1 VCSREVLE
9 ATTGFDFH
17 RGCLAIARRPEP
29 LSLEACAGQRLL
41 IGVEGVGNPDN
52 VGGLLRV
59 AAAFGAGLLAGP
71 ATADPL
77 YRKAVRTSMGAVFNV
92 RWTEIASWPAAL
104 RALRSRGC
112 RVAALTPAPDAV
124 PIDDLART
132 PAEKTIVLVGSEGAG
147 LSGAAM
153 DAADVR
159 VRIPVSPAVDSL
171 NVVVAAGIAMHALQV
186 RKPA

>member
-1 VCSREVLE
+1 
-9 ATTGFDFH
+9 
-17 RGCLAIARRPEP
+17 
-29 LSLEACAGQRLL
+29 
-41 IGVEGVGNPDN
+41 
-52 VGGLLRV
+52 
-59 AAAFGAGLLAGP
+59 
-71 ATADPL
+71 
-77 YRKAVRTSMGAVFNV
+77 
-92 RWTEIASWPAAL
+92 
-104 RALRSRGC
+104 
-112 RVAALTPAPDAV
+112 V